1 MLQYA
6 CKYDCVHSL
15 TYMRSQLG
23 MTVYCV
29 CYECRMSLSRP
40 DLLCDL
46 MGLTSYN

>member
-29 CYECRMSLSRP
+29 CYECHMCLSSSGWIIGQA
-40 DLLCDL
+40 CDL
-46 MGLTSYN
+46 SD